1 MTLLTILSRMLLLIL
16 LGFFAAQV
24 GIITPSG
31 RKTITDLVV
40 LMVYPCYILN
50 GFIKNIGLFS
60 GGEMLF
66 TLLVSVLQS
75 ILVLALSLFVF
86 RKASAGR
93 RPILRY
99 ATVVSNTA
107 FLGLPMMEN
116 LFGSAG
122 LLVSSIF
129 VIPNRVNTF
138 GIAVNFFTAKE
149 GDGMGKRLRSMM
161 TQPSIVTT
169 IIGIAIVLTEV
180 RPPEWCVNTLS
191 SVAACSTPLAMMV
204 IGAVIQ
210 DNLKQIRLR
219 PLTMQMCFLRLILIP
234 LVVYVVCRAAGLDR
248 LLMGTAVLFAAMP
261 AGSTVALYADK
272 YDADVAYAG
281 EVVLMSTLL
290 SILTLPVWCYLCM
303 YV

>member
-16 LGFFAAQV
+16 LGFFAAHV

-66 TLLVSVLQS
+66 TLFVSVIQGVFV
-75 ILVLALSLFVF
+75 LVLSLFVF
-86 RKASAGR
+86 RKAAAGR

-138 GIAVNFFTAKE
+138 GIAVNFFTTKE
-149 GDGMGKRLRSMM
+149 GEKLGKRLRGML
-161 TQPSIVTT
+161 TQPSIVATVV
-169 IIGIAIVLTEV
+169 GIAIVLTEV

-210 DNLKQIRLR
+210 DNLKQMRLR
-219 PLTMQMCFLRLILIP
+219 PLTMQLCLLRLVVIP
-234 LVVYVVCRAAGLDR
+234 LVVYAACRAAHLDR
-248 LLMGTAVLFAAMP
+248 VLMGTAVLFAAMP

-290 SILTLPVWCYLCM
+290 SILTLPIWCYLCM